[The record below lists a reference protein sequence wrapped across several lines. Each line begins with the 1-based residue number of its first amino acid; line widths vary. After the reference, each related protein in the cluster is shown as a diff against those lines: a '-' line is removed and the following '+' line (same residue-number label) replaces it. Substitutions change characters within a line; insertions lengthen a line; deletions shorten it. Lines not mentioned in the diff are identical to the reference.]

1 MDRSSAFE
9 ALCSFAHL
17 LRSFERASRGKR
29 RSAAVADFEF
39 RLADE
44 LLLLRDELLRGTYTP
59 GPYEHFFV
67 HEPKRRKISA
77 APFRDRV
84 VHHALCSIIEPRFE
98 AVFIPDSFANRVGKG
113 THRAIDRF
121 QQFAR
126 RHRYVLRG
134 DIRQH
139 FASIDHAVLLGGLVR
154 KIPEA
159 DVMRLIE
166 VIVAS
171 GQDVLRD
178 EYAMVMFPGDDLLAV
193 CRPRGLPIGNLTSQ
207 FWSNCFMHPFDLFV
221 KRELG
226 CQAYLRYVD
235 DFALFADSKAALW
248 AWKAAIQKR
257 LEKLRLSMHELS
269 AQVMQVASGAPWLG
283 LVIFPDHRRVKSR
296 KVIHATRRLGERY
309 DDYRAGRISFG
320 EFDASAQGWINH
332 VRFADAW
339 GLRRHVLAPFL
350 INGASR
356 FSPPRV
362 SARLARTLDPGPV
375 SGTTMVGWGPFP
387 TFDRQPFLTAR

>member
-1 MDRSSAFE
+1 MDRSNAFE
-9 ALCSFAHL
+9 ELCSFAHL

-98 AVFIPDSFANRVGKG
+98 AVFIPDSYANRIGKG

-121 QQFAR
+121 QQFAGR
-126 RHRYVLRG
+126 YRYVIRG

-139 FASIDHAVLLGGLVR
+139 FASIDHAILLDGLAK
-154 KIPEA
+154 KIPEE

-166 VIVAS
+166 VIIAS
-171 GQDVLRD
+171 GRDVLRD
-178 EYAMVMFPGDDLLAV
+178 EYTMVTFPGDDLLSV

-207 FWSNCFMHPFDLFV
+207 FWSNCFLHTFDLFV

-226 CQAYLRYVD
+226 CPAYLRYVD
-235 DFALFADSKAALW
+235 VFALFADSKATLW
-248 AWKAAIQKR
+248 SWKATIQAR
-257 LEKLRLSMHELS
+257 LEKLRLTVHES
-269 AQVMQVASGAPWLG
+269 STQVMQTASGVPWLG
-283 LVIFPDHRRVKSR
+283 LVIFPDHRHVKAR
-296 KVIHATRRLGERY
+296 KVVHATRRLGQRY
-309 DDYRAGRISFG
+309 GDYRVGRISFG

-332 VRFADAW
+332 VCLADSW

-350 INGASR
+350 IKADPH
-356 FSPPRV
+356 FSPTRASV
-362 SARLARTLDPGPV
+362 RLARPLDPG
-375 SGTTMVGWGPFP
+375 S
-387 TFDRQPFLTAR
+387 